1 MPAAKPERGT
11 PHYDELNRLRR
22 IEGQVRGLQRM
33 VEDDRYCI
41 DILTQLASVVGA
53 IKRVESGILER
64 HLKGCVQT
72 SLCKGSRED
81 REKKIEEVIG
91 VFKKF
96 GQ

>member
-1 MPAAKPERGT
+1 MPGEQIT
-11 PHYDELNRLRR
+11 MHQEEVIRLKR
-22 IEGQVRGLQRM
+22 IEGQIRGIQKM
-33 VEDDRYCI
+33 IEEKRYCI

-72 SLCKGSRED
+72 SFCEGGMDD